1 MSASAS
7 YLTAATSAITR
18 KRIQHGARGTVCV
31 AATQFAVG
39 WDATMNMA
47 TAEKLIRDATNQG
60 AHIVLLQELFEAPY
74 FCQFQKQEFFHLAGS
89 AEV

>member
-1 MSASAS
+1 
-7 YLTAATSAITR
+7 
-18 KRIQHGARGTVCV
+18 
-31 AATQFAVG
+31 
-39 WDATMNMA
+39 MNMA